1 MSRLKRRKHPPEF
14 KAKVVLEMLTGQS
27 SVAAL
32 ARKHQL
38 KETQLY
44 EWRAQALEQ
53 LPWLFS
59 RPEVQSVEQQRI
71 AELERLIGQLTID
84 NEALKKA
91 SHWLSRL
98 SRANDRS

>member
-1 MSRLKRRKHPPEF
+1 MSSLKRRKHKPEF
-14 KAKVVLEMLTGQS
+14 KAKVVLEMFSGQS

-38 KETQLY
+38 QETQLY
-44 EWRAQALEQ
+44 EWRAQALEH

-59 RPEVQSVEQQRI
+59 RSEVQRVEQQRI

-84 NEALKKA
+84 NDALKK
-91 SHWLSRL
+91 LRTG
-98 SRANDRS
+98 

>member
-1 MSRLKRRKHPPEF
+1 MSTLKRRQHKPEF
-14 KAKVVLEMLTGQS
+14 KAKVVLELLTGQS

-32 ARKHQL
+32 ARKHQR

-44 EWRAQALEQ
+44 EWRAHALEH

-59 RPEVQSVEQQRI
+59 RSEVQSVEQQRI

-98 SRANDRS
+98 SRANDTL